1 MNAQYATITRDTL
14 VKAAERVDPLPA
26 SVTRLLSLANSPNS
40 SMRDLGE
47 VIHYDPILTV
57 DVLRQANSARSA
69 VRDPISDVGAA
80 VARLGTA
87 EVLSI
92 ALKRAVHGRM
102 TVALPAYGMDAH
114 ELWRHSLSSAIAAET
129 IGELSTIRISGHAGT
144 AALLHEFGKLIIAKA
159 LPRDIAEEL
168 SVLLATDPRPHSVI
182 ERAVL
187 GTDHGE
193 VGATAVRAW
202 DLPMSLQIALTNYHS
217 VNDSTDTLTHVV
229 AAAHAIAE
237 SIPHGTSTEHLSFGA
252 MTSLNRAGIVDSLV
266 PTLLEQVTHRFGQ
279 VVDAYESLV

>member
-1 MNAQYATITRDTL
+1 MNAHCATITRHDL
-14 VKAAERVDPLPA
+14 VEAAERVDPLPA
-26 SVTRLLSLANSPNS
+26 SITRLLTLANSENS
-40 SMRDLGE
+40 SMSDLGE

-69 VRDPISDVGAA
+69 VRDPISEVSAA

-92 ALKRAVHGRM
+92 AMKRAVHGRM
-102 TVALPAYGMDAH
+102 TVALPAYGLDAH
-114 ELWRHSLSSAIAAET
+114 DLWRHSLSAAIAAET
-129 IGELSTIRISGHAGT
+129 ISELSTIRVSGHAST

-159 LPRDIAEEL
+159 LPKPVADEL
-168 SVLLATDPRPHSVI
+168 SYLLANDPRPLSEI
-182 ERAVL
+182 ERALL

-217 VNDSTDTLTHVV
+217 ADQTADTLTHVV
-229 AAAHAIAE
+229 AASHAIAD
-237 SIPHGTSTEHLSFGA
+237 SIPEGTSADRLGFGA
-252 MTSLNRAGIVDSLV
+252 VASLNQSGVVDSLI
-266 PTLLEQVTHRFGQ
+266 PSLLDRVAERYEHIVH
-279 VVDAYESLV
+279 AYE